1 MTNFNEKLIIA
12 KALKTSF
19 NTAKKELIE
28 DSFWGDDNII
38 EMARKAQGEYE
49 LFTKIIEQL
58 KAEDMI
64 RYKAEFLG
72 L

>member
-1 MTNFNEKLIIA
+1 MNNFNEKLIIA
-12 KALKTSF
+12 NALKTSF

-28 DSFWGDDNII
+28 ESFWGD
-38 EMARKAQGEYE
+38 ETLLERVRKAQGEYE
-49 LFTKIIEQL
+49 LFTKIVEQL